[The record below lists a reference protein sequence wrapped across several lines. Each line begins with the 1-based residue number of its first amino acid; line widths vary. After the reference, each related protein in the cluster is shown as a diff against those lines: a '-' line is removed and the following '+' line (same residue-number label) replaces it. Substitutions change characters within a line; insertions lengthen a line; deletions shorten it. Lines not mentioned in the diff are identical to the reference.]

1 VSTAGETTIADL
13 IRALADSGASSTT
26 FKAELEEGGMSI
38 VGILVACPTAN
49 VAEVVETHVGG
60 VADAIAQLS
69 AASESYKGLLEEE
82 GY

>member
-1 VSTAGETTIADL
+1 
-13 IRALADSGASSTT
+13 
-26 FKAELEEGGMSI
+26 MSI